1 MHDARRACR
10 DSGMGPVALVP
21 HGDVRSR
28 THRAAGSG
36 RGPVEDSGAPGG
48 ARVRACA
55 ALPRADRS
63 AIAERDGRESRLEE
77 CPEEVARLEGRGFAL
92 ARHCRARTGAPS
104 RNAMAG
110 NPDWRS
116 VRRKWRAWRGE
127 GSRLRGIAA
136 RGPERHR
143 GTRWPG
149 IPTGGVSGGKMARLE
164 GRGFALARH
173 CRARTGAPSRN
184 AMAGNPDWRSVRRK
198 NGAPGGIRT
207 PDQRLRKPLLYPAEL
222 QARDAHCPRFGRSTR
237 ASPIRSALR

>member
-1 MHDARRACR
+1 MSRDTSKLSIHLPCHAWPMMKASRIAANACRCEAMRTARCSCRAWRVASCACASCSDRTPEDIPMHPRRACR

-21 HGDVRSR
+21 HGDVRIR

-116 VRRKWRAWRGE
+116 VRRK
-127 GSRLRGIAA
+127 
-136 RGPERHR
+136 
-143 GTRWPG
+143 
-149 IPTGGVSGGKMARLE
+149 
-164 GRGFALARH
+164 
-173 CRARTGAPSRN
+173 
-184 AMAGNPDWRSVRRK
+184 